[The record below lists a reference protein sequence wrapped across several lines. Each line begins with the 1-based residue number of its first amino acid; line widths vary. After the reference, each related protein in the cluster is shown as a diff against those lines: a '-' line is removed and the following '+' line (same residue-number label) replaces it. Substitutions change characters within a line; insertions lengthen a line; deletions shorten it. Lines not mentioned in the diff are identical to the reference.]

1 MIVRTRPSLFKLFF
15 ILRGSVLPNILPQLL
30 LVAVL
35 SSLVVWGHHTFPG
48 IVPSFSGAPIAIMG
62 VTISIFLGFRNNACY
77 DRWWEGRK
85 LWGQML
91 VSARNLSRQTLF
103 LDLRGQSAVRR
114 RILFLVIAFGFAMV
128 RHLRPQAASNAGLE
142 RLTPADVQELDSSR
156 NAPDLLLRKV
166 ALEISALR
174 QNDLIT
180 DVEWV
185 MLDHSLS
192 ELAMTQGACERI
204 RNTPVPFAY
213 SLLLH
218 RTAHI
223 FCLILPFG
231 FDDVLGWFMPLA
243 SAIMAYTLFGL
254 DALGDELEEPF
265 GNLPNSLPIDAIART
280 VEINMLEALGEAD
293 LPPKPEPQDYLLM

>member
-1 MIVRTRPSLFKLFF
+1 MIVRERPNLFKLFF
-15 ILRGSVLPNILPQLL
+15 VLRGSILPNILPQLL
-30 LVAVL
+30 LVGAL
-35 SSLVVWGHHTFPG
+35 SSLVVWGHHNFPAV
-48 IVPSFSGAPIAIMG
+48 VPGFSGAPIAIMG

-91 VSARNLSRQTLF
+91 ISARNLARQTLF
-103 LDLRGQSAVRR
+103 LDLRGQGDGRR
-114 RILFLVIAFGFAMV
+114 RILMLISAFGFAMV
-128 RHLRPQAASNAGLE
+128 RHLRPQAASDAGLD
-142 RLTPADVQELDSSR
+142 RLTPVDVEELAASR
-156 NAPDLLLRKV
+156 NAPDLLLRK
-166 ALEISALR
+166 AFWEISVLR
-174 QNDLIT
+174 QQNHIT
-180 DVEWV
+180 DIELS
-185 MLDHSLS
+185 MFERSLA
-192 ELAMTQGACERI
+192 ELASVQGACERI

-223 FCLILPFG
+223 FCFILPFG

-265 GNLPNSLPIDAIART
+265 GVLPNSLPIDAMART
-280 VEINMLEALGEAD
+280 IEINLLEALGERD
-293 LPPKPEPQDYLLM
+293 LPPKPEPIDYVLM

>member
-1 MIVRTRPSLFKLFF
+1 MIVRDRPKLLKLFF
-15 ILRGSVLPNILPQLL
+15 VLRGSILPNILPQLL
-30 LVAVL
+30 LVAML
-35 SSLVVWGHHTFPG
+35 SALVVLGHHAYPG
-48 IVPSFSGAPIAIMG
+48 IVPSFSGAPVAIMG

-91 VSARNLSRQTLF
+91 ISARSLSRQTLV
-103 LDLRGQSAVRR
+103 LDGRGQTEARR
-114 RILFLVIAFGFAMV
+114 RILSLVIAFGFAMV

-142 RLTPADVQELDSSR
+142 RLTQADVEDLHNSR

-166 ALEISALR
+166 AQDIAELC
-174 QNDLIT
+174 QQGHIT
-180 DVEWV
+180 DVEMV
-185 MLDHSLS
+185 MLDHNLAD
-192 ELAMTQGACERI
+192 LAMVQGACERI

-223 FCLILPFG
+223 FCFILPFG

-265 GNLPNSLPIDAIART
+265 GVLPNSLPIDAIART
-280 VEINMLEALGEAD
+280 IEINLLEALGERD
-293 LPPKPEPQDYLLM
+293 LPPKPEPVDYVLM

>member
-1 MIVRTRPSLFKLFF
+1 MIVRDRPSLFKLFF
-15 ILRGSVLPNILPQLL
+15 TLRGSILPNILPQLL

-35 SSLVVWGHHTFPG
+35 SALVVWGHHTYPG
-48 IVPSFSGAPIAIMG
+48 IVPSFSGAPVAIMG
-62 VTISIFLGFRNNACY
+62 VTISLFLGFRNNACY

-91 VSARNLSRQTLF
+91 ISARSLSRQTLV
-103 LDLRGQSAVRR
+103 LDMRGQGEARR
-114 RILFLVIAFGFAMV
+114 RILSLVIAFGFAMV

-142 RLTPADVQELDSSR
+142 RLTPADVEDLNNSR
-156 NAPDLLLRKV
+156 NPPDLLLRKV
-166 ALEISALR
+166 ALEVAILR
-174 QNDLIT
+174 QQDIVT
-180 DVEWV
+180 DVEMV
-185 MLDHSLS
+185 MLDHNLA
-192 ELAMTQGACERI
+192 ELALVQGACERI

-223 FCLILPFG
+223 FCFILPFG

-265 GNLPNSLPIDAIART
+265 GILPNSLPIDAIART
-280 VEINMLEALGEAD
+280 VEINMLEALGEHD
-293 LPPKPEPQDYLLM
+293 LPPKPEPIDYVLM

>member
-1 MIVRTRPSLFKLFF
+1 MIVRDRPKLLKLFF
-15 ILRGSVLPNILPQLL
+15 VLRGSILPNILPQLL
-30 LVAVL
+30 LVAML
-35 SSLVVWGHHTFPG
+35 SALVVLGHHAYPG
-48 IVPSFSGAPIAIMG
+48 IVPSFSGAPVAIMG

-91 VSARNLSRQTLF
+91 ISARSLSRQTLV
-103 LDLRGQSAVRR
+103 LDGRGQTEARR
-114 RILFLVIAFGFAMV
+114 RILSLVIAFGFAMV

-142 RLTPADVQELDSSR
+142 RLTPADVEDLRNSR

-166 ALEISALR
+166 AQDIAELR
-174 QNDLIT
+174 QQGHIT
-180 DVEWV
+180 DVEMV
-185 MLDHSLS
+185 MLDHN
-192 ELAMTQGACERI
+192 LADLALVQGSCERI

-223 FCLILPFG
+223 FCFILPFG

-265 GNLPNSLPIDAIART
+265 GVLPNSLPIDAIART
-280 VEINMLEALGEAD
+280 IEINLLEALGERD
-293 LPPKPEPQDYLLM
+293 LPPKPEPVDYVLM